1 MTDLIIPAP
10 KQTTIPIIDTN
21 KQFPVRRVY
30 CIGRNYADHVVEM
43 GVDPSKEEPLFFQKN
58 SDNVDTS
65 GTFPYP
71 SETKDVHYEVELVV
85 ALQSGGSNITIEDSH
100 KHIYGFA
107 IGLDMTRRDLQSQ
120 AKKGGKPWEIGK
132 AFEHSAPMGVITPF
146 QKIGMMETGNISLEV
161 NGVIKQQG
169 DLNMMIWKIP
179 RMISH
184 LSRFYHLQ
192 AGDLIM
198 TGTPAGV
205 GSVTKGDLL
214 VAKIQGLTTLE
225 VKVI

>member
-85 ALQSGGSNITIEDSH
+85 ALQSGGSNITIEDLH

-184 LSRFYHLQ
+184 LSRFYHLR

>member
-85 ALQSGGSNITIEDSH
+85 ALHSGGSNITIEDSH
-100 KHIYGFA
+100 KYIYGFA

-184 LSRFYHLQ
+184 LSRFYHLR

>member
-85 ALQSGGSNITIEDSH
+85 ALQSGESNITIEDSH

-184 LSRFYHLQ
+184 LSRFYHLR